1 MRYTK
6 RIARFGMAAALG
18 TAAAV
23 AALTQ
28 TAASAP
34 SAPSTLA
41 AEEMPGYVAET
52 FAYPNADAVMKEKGI
67 VLKRGDG
74 HITLADCGSGTGL
87 LQILR
92 RAGDA
97 APVCF
102 KVTGESGFLTME
114 IPSVYGVKGNDYD
127 TTVGMTVGAEE
138 KSFAITR
145 NQWTPVGETTDPDAR
160 DYMLV
165 EIRTQK

>member
-1 MRYTK
+1 MV
-6 RIARFGMAAALG
+6 AALG
-18 TAAAV
+18 AAAAV

-28 TAASAP
+28 TATGAP
-34 SAPSTLA
+34 GALA
-41 AEEMPGYVAET
+41 AEEIPGYVAET
-52 FAYPNADAVMKEKGI
+52 FGYPNADAVLKEKGI

-87 LQILR
+87 LQIMR
-92 RAGDA
+92 RHGDT

-114 IPSVYGVKGNDYD
+114 IPSVYLVMGNDYD

-138 KSFAITR
+138 KSFPITR

-160 DYMLV
+160 EYMLV